1 MILSE
6 SAARFYFP
14 DEDPI
19 GRTIS
24 QLPAVFGVAGSPRVV
39 GVVRDL
45 KAEGLDSPATSALY
59 IPWGLRP
66 LGSGYLVVR
75 ASGAPRLA
83 RRARSM
89 PPCRFRKCRR

>member
-19 GRTIS
+19 GGPS
-24 QLPAVFGVAGSPRVV
+24 PSFPPSFGVAGSPRVV

-45 KAEGLDSPATSALY
+45 KAEGLDSPATSACTSR
-59 IPWGLRP
+59 GVCDR
-66 LGSGYLVVR
+66 
-75 ASGAPRLA
+75 SGAGTGRA
-83 RRARSM
+83 GVRRPAPSE
-89 PPCRFRKCRR
+89 